1 MATFTV
7 NLSPA
12 LVNLGTEG
20 SLDTSLDANG
30 NSAQRK
36 LHSTIVP
43 NGTDLK
49 VVGNLADGASFNDTI
64 EVISDID
71 GIDA

>member
-1 MATFTV
+1 MANYVV
-7 NLSPA
+7 NLSPQ

-20 SLDTSLDANG
+20 SLDTSIDASG
-30 NSAQRK
+30 NSVQRK
-36 LHSTIVP
+36 LHSTMVP

-49 VVGNLADGASFNDTI
+49 LVGNLADGASFDDVI
-64 EVISDID
+64 DVISDID